1 MGVYKVIDIFGNEEL
16 KIAHR
21 KNGRKNLFTDY
32 DSFTEKFEV
41 KKTTDD
47 CYTPDKV
54 YKVVLD
60 YVLKNCEIS
69 EGIENIQ
76 IVRPFY
82 PGGDYQAI
90 EYEKNS
96 IVIDNPPFSLVS
108 KICQHYEAMGVRYFL
123 FAPHLTLFQIRSAK
137 TRVVTAG
144 DIVYENGANV
154 KTSFVSNMIGDYEI
168 ISASKLRSELNKLNK
183 PENPLPKYEYPANV
197 LTVTQIDKLTR
208 HGIDLK
214 IKKSECHHI
223 GWLDAQKPHGKS
235 IFGSG
240 YLLSGR
246 ASAERASAE
255 RASAE
260 RASAERA
267 SAEPGAA
274 GHVFEWQLSERELSI
289 IKKMNE

>member
-1 MGVYKVIDIFGNEEL
+1 MANYKVVDIFGNEEL

-60 YVLKNCEIS
+60 YILENCEIP
-69 EGIENIQ
+69 EGVENVQ

-90 EYEKNS
+90 EYKKNS
-96 IVIDNPPFSLVS
+96 IVIDNPPFSLIS
-108 KICQHYEAMGVRYFL
+108 QICRHYESAGVRYFL
-123 FAPHLTLFQIRSAK
+123 FAPHLTLFGIRAAK
-137 TRVVTAG
+137 TKIVTAA

-154 KTSFVSNMIGDYEI
+154 KTSFVSNMMGDYEI
-168 ISASKLRSELNKLNK
+168 ISSSELRSVLNKLNK
-183 PENPLPKYEYPANV
+183 SENQLPKYDYPANV

-223 GWLDAQKPHGKS
+223 
-235 IFGSG
+235 
-240 YLLSGR
+240 
-246 ASAERASAE
+246 
-255 RASAE
+255 
-260 RASAERA
+260 
-267 SAEPGAA
+267 
-274 GHVFEWQLSERELSI
+274 
-289 IKKMNE
+289 